1 MNLSHSSAKAYHV
14 DYYFHTLEE
23 EAVLGIYIYGLKY
36 KRGIFSYYFSSMTYE

>member
-23 EAVLGIYIYGLKY
+23 EAVLGIYIWTEIQE
-36 KRGIFSYYFSSMTYE
+36 RHF